1 MSKVKLMFRHICLVI
16 NVRGYTPFTE
26 KVCAGFPLNVIFKLY
41 IIMPSYR
48 NTQQTHTVPVVL
60 HGSVK
65 YHIQIV
71 LISRI
76 GMLLLPS
83 VCGAADI
90 NNRGNKQEN

>member
-26 KVCAGFPLNVIFKLY
+26 KICAGFPLNVIFKLY
-41 IIMPSYR
+41 IITSYR

-65 YHIQIV
+65 YQIV

-76 GMLLLPS
+76 
-83 VCGAADI
+83 VYGAADI
-90 NNRGNKQEN
+90 NNRGNKQ

>member
-26 KVCAGFPLNVIFKLY
+26 EICAGFPLNVIFKLY
-41 IIMPSYR
+41 IITLSYR

-65 YHIQIV
+65 YQIV

-76 GMLLLPS
+76 GMLLSPT
-83 VCGAADI
+83 VYGAADI
-90 NNRGNKQEN
+90 NNRGNKK

>member
-26 KVCAGFPLNVIFKLY
+26 KICAGFPLNVIFKLY
-41 IIMPSYR
+41 IITSYR

-60 HGSVK
+60 HGSIK
-65 YHIQIV
+65 YQIV

-76 GMLLLPS
+76 
-83 VCGAADI
+83 VYGAADI
-90 NNRGNKQEN
+90 NNRGNKQ